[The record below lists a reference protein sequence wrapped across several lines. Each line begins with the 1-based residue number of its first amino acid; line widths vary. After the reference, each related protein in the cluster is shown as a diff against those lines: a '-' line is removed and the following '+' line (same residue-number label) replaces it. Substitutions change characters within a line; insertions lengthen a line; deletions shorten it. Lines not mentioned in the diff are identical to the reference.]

1 MFSCLH
7 LGVKIFFKATR
18 KKEGDL
24 DKIKKKIK
32 QNNVSYFEVL
42 RNEKY
47 RNVEVLAKSTPGWP
61 REQFKIMLAET
72 SLVKLAAWMLE
83 KKVTWTVCFRWI
95 FLLEVLYEN

>member
-47 RNVEVLAKSTPGWP
+47 RNVEVLAKSTP
-61 REQFKIMLAET
+61 REQFKIMVAET
-72 SLVKLAAWMLE
+72 SLMKLAAWMLE
-83 KKVTWTVCFRWI
+83 KKVT
-95 FLLEVLYEN
+95 

>member
-7 LGVKIFFKATR
+7 LGVIFFKATR

-24 DKIKKKIK
+24 DKIKTEIK
-32 QNNVSYFEVL
+32 QNNVSYFEAL
-42 RNEKY
+42 RNKKY

-61 REQFKIMLAET
+61 RERFKIMLAET
-72 SLVKLAAWMLE
+72 SLMKLAAWMLE
-83 KKVTWTVCFRWI
+83 KKVTWTVRFRWI

>member
-1 MFSCLH
+1 M
-7 LGVKIFFKATR
+7 FFKATR

-47 RNVEVLAKSTPGWP
+47 RNVEVLAKSTLG
-61 REQFKIMLAET
+61 
-72 SLVKLAAWMLE
+72 
-83 KKVTWTVCFRWI
+83 
-95 FLLEVLYEN
+95 